1 MKRVCLWS
9 SKLCNFNANEERD
22 IFKCSFIYVKDV
34 KCKKTTFYVVVVFK
48 RNMRNVYV
56 QKTNIKLF
64 LYNLNA
70 VLTLVNLT

>member
-1 MKRVCLWS
+1 MRKETFLNVVLFML
-9 SKLCNFNANEERD
+9 KMLN
-22 IFKCSFIYVKDV
+22 V
-34 KCKKTTFYVVVVFK
+34 KKTTFYVVVVFK

-70 VLTLVNLT
+70 VLTLVSLT

>member
-1 MKRVCLWS
+1 MRKETFLNVVLFML
-9 SKLCNFNANEERD
+9 KMLN
-22 IFKCSFIYVKDV
+22 VK
-34 KCKKTTFYVVVVFK
+34 KMTFYVVVVFK

>member
-1 MKRVCLWS
+1 MRKETFLNVVLFML
-9 SKLCNFNANEERD
+9 KMLN
-22 IFKCSFIYVKDV
+22 V
-34 KCKKTTFYVVVVFK
+34 KKTTFYVVVVFK

>member
-1 MKRVCLWS
+1 MLKMLNV
-9 SKLCNFNANEERD
+9 
-22 IFKCSFIYVKDV
+22 
-34 KCKKTTFYVVVVFK
+34 KKTTFYVVVVFK

>member
-1 MKRVCLWS
+1 MRKETFLNVVLFML
-9 SKLCNFNANEERD
+9 KMLN
-22 IFKCSFIYVKDV
+22 VK
-34 KCKKTTFYVVVVFK
+34 KMTFYVVVVFK

-70 VLTLVNLT
+70 VLTLVSLT

>member
-1 MKRVCLWS
+1 MRKETFLNVVLFML
-9 SKLCNFNANEERD
+9 KMLN
-22 IFKCSFIYVKDV
+22 V
-34 KCKKTTFYVVVVFK
+34 KKTTFYVVVVFK

-70 VLTLVNLT
+70 VLTLVNLTYINLRQCILFGFYVR

>member
-1 MKRVCLWS
+1 MWS
-9 SKLCNFNANEERD
+9 SELCNFNANEERD